1 MPIGW
6 GGALDKTDSQQL
18 LTLGD
23 TFILQLTK
31 GKEKGNFLDF
41 LPPPIRVFFN
51 GKCKYTHSTSG
62 LISCAD

>member
-1 MPIGW
+1 MVQRWWSMPIGG

-23 TFILQLTK
+23 MLILQLTK

-41 LPPPIRVFFN
+41 PPHKSVFQWRM
-51 GKCKYTHSTSG
+51 
-62 LISCAD
+62 

>member
-1 MPIGW
+1 MPIGG

-31 GKEKGNFLDF
+31 GKEKGKFLDF
-41 LPPPIRVFFN
+41 VFPHKSVFQWRM
-51 GKCKYTHSTSG
+51 
-62 LISCAD
+62 